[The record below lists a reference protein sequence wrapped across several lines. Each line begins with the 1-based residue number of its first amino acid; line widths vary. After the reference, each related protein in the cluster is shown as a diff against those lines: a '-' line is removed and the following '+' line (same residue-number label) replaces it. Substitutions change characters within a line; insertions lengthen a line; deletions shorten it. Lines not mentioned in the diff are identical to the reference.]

1 MFRRL
6 PTLLAGAS
14 ARPTFEVHRLMDNPE
29 DGHLTRVTYVK
40 ERASVVVSRFPQ
52 LGPRKED
59 PSDDVPQFDVNR
71 RMSARFTVPE
81 VATMLAVL
89 ESRVESAKITNP
101 GVEATAARDGDGF
114 ALNGV
119 AFTGPRSERKENDFK
134 VSFDKTRTTQLYH
147 FLEASLKDSL
157 GFKH

>member
-1 MFRRL
+1 MFRRM
-6 PTLLAGAS
+6 PLALAAAS

-29 DGHLTRVTYVK
+29 DGHLTRVTYIK
-40 ERASVVVSRFPQ
+40 ERASVIVSRFPQ

-89 ESRVESAKITNP
+89 ESRVEKAAIANP
-101 GVEATAARDGDGF
+101 GVEASASRDGDGF
-114 ALNGV
+114 ALDGV
-119 AFTGPRSERKENDFK
+119 AITGPRDDRKKQEFK
-134 VSFDKTRTTQLYH
+134 VTFDKTRTTQLYH